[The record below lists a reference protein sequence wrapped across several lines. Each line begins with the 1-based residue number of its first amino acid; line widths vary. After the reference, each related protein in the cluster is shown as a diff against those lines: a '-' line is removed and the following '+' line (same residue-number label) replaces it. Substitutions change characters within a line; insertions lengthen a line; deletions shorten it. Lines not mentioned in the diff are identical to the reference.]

1 MTQRCQTI
9 LPAAS
14 WPLAAATDVVRIDFD
29 RRHRRRI
36 LLTTE
41 QGGLRPADAP
51 RTAPRTAPSPAPASA
66 PP

>member
-1 MTQRCQTI
+1 MTLRCQTI

-41 QGGLRPADAP
+41 QGGLRPAD
-51 RTAPRTAPSPAPASA
+51 TPRTAPSPAPAST